1 MCILYPLSMHMQAHI
16 HIKMLNWKMNNKFC
30 IRERIESKLSLDF
43 QNTQC
48 NDFLS
53 MFLGLLFKKCLHETF
68 VLFFPYFYKIYS
80 IFQIVLLQKIPGNNY
95 SVILQTQ
102 GRGTLFLQC

>member
-68 VLFFPYFYKIYS
+68 VLFFPYFYKI
-80 IFQIVLLQKIPGNNY
+80 L
-95 SVILQTQ
+95 ILY
-102 GRGTLFLQC
+102 FK